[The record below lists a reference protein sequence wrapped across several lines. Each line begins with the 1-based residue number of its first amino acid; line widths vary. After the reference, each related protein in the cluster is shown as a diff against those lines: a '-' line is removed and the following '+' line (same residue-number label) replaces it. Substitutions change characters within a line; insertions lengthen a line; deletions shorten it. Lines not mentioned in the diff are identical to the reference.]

1 MASWQAHFVSFVLR
15 HTFKR
20 RLARAKDA
28 WHARAI
34 LNSGWF
40 KTPRDVRITQTIL
53 GGVPGEWIE
62 CGAPSDVLLYLHGGG
77 YFACSARTHRAYTTA
92 FARLGFKVFAPD
104 YRLAS
109 ENPFPAAV
117 IDAVAAY
124 RAVRA
129 EAGAS
134 TPVFIGGDS
143 AGGGLALA
151 AMVKLRDEGDAL
163 PTAAVLFSPLT
174 DLAGT
179 GKSRHTNDTRC
190 AMFHGAGLAR
200 GAGFYLC
207 GADPRNPLASPLY
220 ADLRG
225 LPPLLIHVGAD
236 ETLLDDS
243 TQLAE
248 RARAAGVTV
257 ELKVWEAVPH
267 VWQLFH
273 PFVPEGRQSLVE
285 ASEFLKAAGAP
296 AKGSGAAASQNVDV
310 LIVGSGFAG
319 LCMAIRLRRAGM
331 NSFVIL
337 ERAEDAG
344 GTWRDNTYPGCAC
357 DIPSHLYS
365 FSFECHAD
373 WSRMYP
379 TQPEIWNYLKQCVE
393 KYQLGPAIRF
403 RSEVREA
410 VFDEGAH
417 LWRVRTLD
425 GAAFTARSV
434 VLAMGPLSRPA
445 IPKLPGVERFRGRAF
460 HSAEWDHAYDLR
472 GKRVAVIGTGASAI
486 QFIPQIAPDVAQLSV
501 FQRTPPWIVPKM
513 DRPIRGWERAL
524 FRWAPGYMWLFR
536 KLLYWR
542 QELLAVG
549 FTVNPKFM
557 KRIEQFARKHI
568 ARSIADPALREK
580 VTPDYLIG
588 CKRILISNDYYPALG
603 RANVE
608 LVTEG
613 IAEVREH
620 SIVTADGKERA
631 VDALIYGTGFR
642 ATDLLTPVRILGR
655 DGIDLNDAW
664 RDGFEAYFGITIS
677 GYPNLF
683 MLVGPNTG
691 LGHNSI
697 VFMIEA
703 QVNYVMQCLKLLRE
717 KGAAAMDLRPEVQ
730 AEFNR
735 DLQERMKRTVW
746 ASGCKSWYLD
756 ARGKNTTLWPGFSFK
771 YWMETRKVAAGDY
784 GFWGNGE

>member
-28 WHARAI
+28 LKARAI
-34 LNSGWF
+34 LNLNWF
-40 KTPRDVRITQTIL
+40 KTPADVRIAQETL
-53 GGVPGEWIE
+53 GGIPGEWVE
-62 CGAPSDVLLYLHGGG
+62 GESRPSAAVLLYLHGGG
-77 YFACSARTHRAYTTA
+77 YFACSARTHRAFTTA
-92 FARLGFKVFAPD
+92 FARQGFKVFAPN
-104 YRLAS
+104 YRLAP

-117 IDAVAAY
+117 MDAVAAY

-129 EAGAS
+129 ETGAS
-134 TPVFIGGDS
+134 TPMVIAGDS

-151 AMVKLRDEGDAL
+151 TLLKLRDEGDAL
-163 PTAAVLFSPLT
+163 PVAAALFSPLT
-174 DLAGT
+174 DLAGR
-179 GKSRHTNDTRC
+179 GKSRETNDKRC
-190 AMFHGAGLAR
+190 AMFHAKGLAR

-207 GADPRNPLASPLY
+207 GADPRDPMASPLY

-225 LPPLLIHVGAD
+225 LPPMLIHVGKD

-243 TQLAE
+243 TELAE
-248 RARAAGVTV
+248 RARADGVPV
-257 ELKVWEAVPH
+257 ELKVWDAVPH

-273 PFVPEGRQSLVE
+273 YFVPEGGQSLAE
-285 ASEFLKAAGAP
+285 AAAFLKTMAAP
-296 AKGSGAAASQNVDV
+296 ANGSGGLPTNVDV

-319 LCMAIRLRRAGM
+319 LCMAIQLRRAGM
-331 NSFVIL
+331 DSFLIL
-337 ERAEDAG
+337 ERAADIG

-373 WSRMYP
+373 WTRMYP
-379 TQPEIWNYLKQCVE
+379 TQPEIWNYLKHCVE
-393 KYQLGPAIRF
+393 KYNLGPSIRF
-403 RSEVREA
+403 GSEVREA

-417 LWRVRTLD
+417 LWRVETLD
-425 GAAFTARSV
+425 GATFTARSV
-434 VLAMGPLSRPA
+434 ALAMGPLSRPA
-445 IPKLPGVERFRGRAF
+445 YPRIPGLERFQGRAF
-460 HSAEWDHAYDLR
+460 HSAEWDHSCDLR

-486 QFIPQIAPDVAQLSV
+486 QFIPQIAPEVDQLHV
-501 FQRTPPWIVPKM
+501 FQRTPPWITPKM
-513 DRPIRGWERAL
+513 DRPIRRWERSL
-524 FRWAPGYMWLFR
+524 FRCAPGYMWLFR

-542 QELLAVG
+542 QEVLAVG
-549 FTVNPKFM
+549 FTGNLKFM

-568 ARSIADPALREK
+568 TKSIPDAALREK
-580 VTPDYLIG
+580 VTPDHLIG

-608 LVTEG
+608 LVTES
-613 IAEVREH
+613 ITEVREH
-620 SIVTADGKERA
+620 SIVTVDGKERA

-655 DGIDLNDAW
+655 NGIDLNDAW
-664 RDGFEAYFGITIS
+664 RDGFEAYFGITIT

-703 QVNYVMQCLKLLRE
+703 QVNYVMSCLELLRK

-735 DLQERMKRTVW
+735 GLQERMKRTVW

-756 ARGKNTTLWPGFSFK
+756 ANGKNTTLWPGFSFK
-771 YWMETRKVAAGDY
+771 YWMETRKVAGRDY
-784 GFWGNGE
+784 AFWAE